1 MKASGHGFQ
10 DVTIPPRGR
19 LGVLLEPGQRIRVID
34 VEGQQPLDLIAVR
47 RGRPEERLSMAMTRD
62 LNGRWNLSAGMVMY
76 SVLARPM
83 FTVLDETVGIH
94 NLAGGCC
101 NRFANIARFG
111 TQADGPTCFDNFVAT
126 FAEFGLG
133 PEHVQLDMVLNGF
146 MKWTYH
152 ADGRRIYDRTASAA
166 GDYIEL
172 RAEMELVVA
181 ISNCPQERGNVTGP
195 SGPTPLRILVS
206 E

>member
-1 MKASGHGFQ
+1 MTADRRVFE
-10 DVTIPPRGR
+10 DVTIPARGR
-19 LGVLLEPGQRIRVID
+19 LGLRADPGQRIRVVD

-47 RGRPEERLSMAMTRD
+47 RDRPEERLSMAMTRD
-62 LNGRWNLSAGMVMY
+62 LNGRWNLSVGMVMY
-76 SVLARPM
+76 STLAQPM
-83 FTVLDETVGIH
+83 FTVIDETVGIH

-111 TQADGPTCFDNFVAT
+111 PEATGPTCFDNFVAT

-152 ADGRRIYDRTASAA
+152 DDGRRIYDRTASAA

-172 RAEMELVVA
+172 RVEMELLIA

-195 SGPTPLRILVS
+195 SGPTPLRILLS
-206 E
+206 D